1 MTDIE
6 RIGIAPLSDRLYRE
20 LDQVQREALARQ
32 ELIEPTEDEK
42 KNGWTADTLTA
53 YLTERLAG
61 QSLSADV
68 GSVHRRAAR
77 RPNVQNHHYRPHRW
91 RR

>member
-1 MTDIE
+1 MKIE
-6 RIGIAPLSDRLYRE
+6 RAEAAPLSEKLFRE
-20 LDQVQREALARQ
+20 LDDAQRAALARQ
-32 ELIEPTEDEK
+32 ELIEPTEGER
-42 KNGWTADTLTA
+42 KNGWTADTLTT

-61 QSLSADV
+61 QSLAADA